1 MIEPLIQMGVE
12 PARAMWSQSE
22 ARQGRPAAFE
32 EVGGVVVL
40 LSTPRMSLDNG
51 HNLFIDG

>member
-32 EVGGVVVL
+32 EVGDVLVL